1 MSVGDYALRV
11 VGGSCLEELW
21 LEAGIACG
29 TTSGEDA
36 EGGECD
42 GGGGADGCDVTSGC
56 VLLAEHACEHGVGGE
71 VARSGHAAGTYEHFG
86 FGEVAVGEHHVGLN
100 FDAVRAGDGE
110 GVVERDGDCV
120 YVGATQEVG
129 GGEGF
134 DFFKTVGKED
144 VDHFYSFFEGDGNW
158 GVGLMGLIGRIG
170 F

>member
-1 MSVGDYALRV
+1 M
-11 VGGSCLEELW
+11 
-21 LEAGIACG
+21 
-29 TTSGEDA
+29 
-36 EGGECD
+36 
-42 GGGGADGCDVTSGC
+42 
-56 VLLAEHACEHGVGGE
+56 
-71 VARSGHAAGTYEHFG
+71 
-86 FGEVAVGEHHVGLN
+86 
-100 FDAVRAGDGE
+100 RAGDGE